1 VKTKEWLHMHAV
13 FGYNACMQYT
23 VRKVPRAV
31 DSALRKRARTERKSL
46 NRVAVEAL
54 ARGAG
59 VADAPVAQRDLG
71 DVAGTWREDP
81 EFDRAVT
88 AQHRIEKGLW
98 R

>member
-1 VKTKEWLHMHAV
+1 MHAV
-13 FGYNACMQYT
+13 FAYNACMQYT
-23 VRKVPRAV
+23 VRRVPRAV
-31 DSALRKRARTERKSL
+31 DSALRRRARTERKSL

-54 ARGAG
+54 TRGAG
-59 VADAPVAQRDLG
+59 VTDAPVAQRDLG

-81 EFDRAVT
+81 EFDRAVA

>member
-1 VKTKEWLHMHAV
+1 
-13 FGYNACMQYT
+13 MQYT
-23 VRKVPRAV
+23 VRRIPRAV
-31 DSALRKRARTERKSL
+31 DSALRRRARTERKSL

-59 VADAPVAQRDLG
+59 VADAPTAQRDLG
-71 DVAGTWREDP
+71 DVAGTWRDDP
-81 EFDRAVT
+81 EFERAVL